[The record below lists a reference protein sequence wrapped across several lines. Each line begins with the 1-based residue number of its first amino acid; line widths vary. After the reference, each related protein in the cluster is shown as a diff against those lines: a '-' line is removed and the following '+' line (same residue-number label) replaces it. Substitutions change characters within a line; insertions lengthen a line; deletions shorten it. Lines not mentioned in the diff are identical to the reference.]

1 MARSWVAEQSGSPMV
16 AVMGKIDRCQVK
28 LKKWSKNSMCN
39 ISQTLV
45 YKKKLL
51 SKAEVAALQGGS
63 VDVFLQLKS
72 EVNEL
77 LHMEEQMWQQ
87 RSRSH

>member
-1 MARSWVAEQSGSPMV
+1 M
-16 AVMGKIDRCQVK
+16 D
-28 LKKWSKNSMCN
+28 
-39 ISQTLV
+39 
-45 YKKKLL
+45 KKKLL

-72 EVNEL
+72 EMNEL

-87 RSRSH
+87 RSRSHWLVLSDSNTKYFHNRASKTLYPNSVIQMGYWPQEKKMSQP